1 MMHTLIQKII
11 EIGQK
16 GKSIHVLLPDICNNI
31 SIFPDVIGVLISYN
45 NINYYSSHFTIS
57 KNVQNQELRIGEK
70 IVGNLSVYYQEQVE
84 NKQFEE
90 ADLLCAASIITGF
103 ISENKLIRL
112 TNDYQKRTLE
122 LSAIKKAK
130 EIINS
135 GLPTERIL
143 QDICDML
150 PQFWKFSDCACCRIT
165 FDNAKYTS
173 HGFKESTC
181 SMKES
186 FVTFDNTT
194 GTIEMFYTKDD
205 YIDTENLF
213 MPEEREL
220 ANTIGHFLCQYIND
234 TKGRLLSNNPI
245 VNNNP
250 TSKDE
255 LTRES
260 LIHSDKPLQKLLN
273 EQTFDKYIYL
283 DMMKH
288 KVSQILFVATM
299 YDAFNLEKDDSF
311 FERFMG
317 PIYQYSIFSLP
328 RIIGVSSHKQA
339 LELLKTTHF
348 DLVILMVG
356 ADVQKPLFLSGKIR
370 KINTEVPIYLLLN
383 PRSNIAYFED
393 MVAKTT
399 LFNKIFVWNGD
410 SQIFFAMVKSLE
422 DLANAE
428 NDTKIGLVRTMLL
441 IEDSS
446 QYYSKYLPIIFSVLF
461 DQVGE
466 QISNFESNE
475 LEKLSKIRSRPKLLW
490 ARNYEEATFLFNK
503 YKDFMTCVISDMEFQ
518 RNGILDKNAGIAFM
532 ERVREY
538 NKNMPIL
545 IQSSELKYSQYAKE
559 IHAKF
564 VNKKSDMLL
573 DKIKKFVMH
582 NFGYGD
588 FIFRNGKGEPIAKAR
603 NLREFEM
610 LLRTIPDESLK
621 YHADQNQF
629 SIWLMGRGEIELAR
643 QLNPVKLSD
652 LNNDV
657 SKLREMNNV
666 ILDEYRQTKKRG
678 KILSFEETAVID
690 EKNVVSLAAGSLGGK
705 GRGLAF
711 VNTLINSI
719 DMNPYADQMA
729 LRTPKTAVIG
739 TEEFELF
746 IKNNFAGKNL
756 FSKDLTDEQ
765 IKDMFIAG
773 RLSDDL
779 KRKLAILLEQ
789 ISKPLAVR
797 SSSIFEDSATQPLAG
812 VFSTYIIPNND
823 KDLNKRLSDL
833 QTAIKLVYASVF
845 SDQVKEFYKSTSHK
859 IEEEKMAIVIQEVV
873 GDYHEQFFYPHI
885 CGVAQSY
892 NYYPIAHMKPEEG
905 FAVCAVG
912 LGFYIVDGGNAYR
925 FSPHYPKVEILSP
938 KDQIKSS
945 QTHFYAVDF
954 SKTNVNY
961 KRDGEHA
968 ALTLLPISEAE
979 KHNTLKHCASVYNV
993 ENDRIEPGLSGYGP
1007 RIINFANILKYDYA
1021 PLAEILTLILNTVQ
1035 EAMGTPVEIEFAV
1048 DLNENEDGV
1057 PSFYLLQIKPLTG
1070 SLLSENAFPEV
1081 LKSAPQLL
1089 HTTTSMGNGFIENIC
1104 DAVYIDLEKF
1114 DKLRT
1119 LEMVAEIEKINKA
1132 MVEKGRKYLLIG
1144 PGRWGTSDRF
1154 LGIPVLWSQISNAK
1168 VIVEISLS
1176 NFPLDASLGSHFFH
1190 NISTMNIGY
1199 FAIEHTNEENFIN
1212 WDILKRQKV
1221 VEQTEFFVHVQFDK
1235 NLCVYMQ
1242 GKERTATIFVNE
1254 SE

>member
-1 MMHTLIQKII
+1 MRTILQKII
-11 EIGQK
+11 EVGQK
-16 GKSIHVLLPDICNNI
+16 GKSVHTMLPEMCNCI
-31 SIFPDVIGVLISYN
+31 AIFPDVLGVLISYKD
-45 NINYYSSHFTIS
+45 INYYSSLFTIS
-57 KNVQNQELRIGEK
+57 KNVQIQELRIGDK
-70 IVGNLSVYYQEQVE
+70 VVGGISIYYKEQPE
-84 NKQFEE
+84 YKMFDE
-90 ADLLCAASIITGF
+90 ADLFYAATLITGF
-103 ISENKLIRL
+103 ISENQLV
-112 TNDYQKRTLE
+112 TVSEQCDKRTKE
-122 LSAIKKAK
+122 LDAIKKVK
-130 EIINS
+130 DIINS
-135 GLPTERIL
+135 GAPTEKIL
-143 QDICDML
+143 QDICDIL
-150 PQFWKFSDCACCRIT
+150 PLYWKYSDCACCRIK
-165 FDNAKYTS
+165 FDTNTYTS
-173 HGFKESTC
+173 HGFQESTC
-181 SMKES
+181 SMKET

-194 GTIEMFYTKDD
+194 GTIEIFYTKDD

-213 MPEEREL
+213 LPEEHEL
-220 ANTIGHFLCQYIND
+220 ANTIGYLLCRHIND

-245 VNNNP
+245 QNNNP
-250 TSKDE
+250 TSKEE
-255 LTRES
+255 LSRES
-260 LIHSDKPLQKLLN
+260 LINSDKPLQKLLN
-273 EQTFDKYIYL
+273 EQTLDKYIYL

-311 FERFMG
+311 FEKFMG

-339 LELLKTTHF
+339 LDLLKTTHF
-348 DLVILMVG
+348 DLVVLMVG
-356 ADVQKPLFLSGKIR
+356 ADVQKPLSLSAKIK
-370 KINTEVPIYLLLN
+370 KITPEVPVYLLLN

-399 LFNKIFVWNGD
+399 LFNKIFIWSGD

-422 DLANAE
+422 DLANVE

-441 IEDSS
+441 IEDST

-466 QISNFESNE
+466 QISDFESNE

-503 YKDFMTCVISDMEFQ
+503 YKDFMTCVISDMEFE
-518 RNGILDKNAGIAFM
+518 RNGVLDKNAGMTFM
-532 ERVREY
+532 EHVREY

-588 FIFRNGKGEPIAKAR
+588 FIFRNGKGEPIAKAK

-610 LLRTIPDESLK
+610 LLRTIPDDSLK

-643 QLNPVKLSD
+643 QLNPVNLAD

-657 SKLREMNNV
+657 SKLREMNNI
-666 ILDEYRQTKKRG
+666 ILDEYRLTKKRG
-678 KILSFEETAVID
+678 KILSFEETAVLD
-690 EKNVVSLAAGSLGGK
+690 EKNVVTLAAGSLGGK

-719 DMNPYADQMA
+719 DINPYADQMA
-729 LRTPKTAVIG
+729 IRTPKTAVIG

-746 IKNNFAGKNL
+746 IKHNFAGKNL

-765 IKDMFIAG
+765 IKEMFIAG
-773 RLSDDL
+773 RLSEDL
-779 KRKLAILLEQ
+779 RRKLAILLEQ

-797 SSSIFEDSATQPLAG
+797 SSSIFEDSVTQPLAG
-812 VFSTYIIPNND
+812 VFSTYIIPNNN
-823 KDLNKRLSDL
+823 KDLHKRLSDL
-833 QTAIKLVYASVF
+833 EIAIKLVYASVY
-845 SDQVKEFYKSTSHK
+845 SEQVKEFYKSTSHK
-859 IEEEKMAIVIQEVV
+859 LEEEKMAIVIQEVV
-873 GDYHEQFFYPHI
+873 GDYYDQYFYPHI

-925 FSPHYPKVEILSP
+925 FSPRYPKVEIMTP

-954 SKTNVNY
+954 TKDEYNY

-968 ALTLLPISEAE
+968 ALTLLSISEAE
-979 KHNTLKHCASVYNV
+979 KHNTLRHCASTYNY
-993 ENDRIEPGLSGYGP
+993 ENDRIEPGLSSYGP
-1007 RIINFANILKYDYA
+1007 RIINFADILKYDYA
-1021 PLAEILTLILNTVQ
+1021 PLSEILTLILNTVQ

-1070 SLLSENAFPEV
+1070 SLLTENAFPEV
-1081 LKSAPQLL
+1081 LKNAPQLL
-1089 HTTTSMGNGFIENIC
+1089 RTTTSMGNGFIENIS

-1199 FAIEHTNEENFIN
+1199 FAIEHTNEDNFIN
-1212 WDILKRQKV
+1212 WDILKQQKV
-1221 VEQTEFFVHVQFDK
+1221 VEQTEFFIHVQFEK

-1254 SE
+1254 SL

>member
-1 MMHTLIQKII
+1 MHTLLQKII
-11 EIGQK
+11 EIGKK
-16 GKSIHVLLPDICNNI
+16 GKSVHIMLPEICNCV
-31 SIFPDVIGVLISYN
+31 SSFSDVIGVLISYN
-45 NINYYSSHFTIS
+45 DINYYSSHFTIS
-57 KNVQNQELRIGEK
+57 KNVQNQELKIGDK
-70 IVGNLSVYYQEQVE
+70 IVGNFSIYYKE
-84 NKQFEE
+84 NCTQIDE
-90 ADLLCAASIITGF
+90 AEIFCASTIITGF
-103 ISENKLIRL
+103 ISENQFSNISANYK
-112 TNDYQKRTLE
+112 KRTQELE
-122 LSAIKKAK
+122 AIRKAK

-135 GLPTERIL
+135 GLPTERVL

-150 PQFWKFSDCACCRIT
+150 PKYWQFAECACCRIT
-165 FDNAKYTS
+165 FDNAKYMS
-173 HGFKESTC
+173 HGFIESTC
-181 SMKES
+181 SMKDS

-194 GTIEMFYTKDD
+194 GTIEIFYTKDD

-213 MPEEREL
+213 LSEEKEL
-220 ANTIGHFLCQYIND
+220 VNTIGHLLCRHIND
-234 TKGRLLSNNPI
+234 NKGRLLSNNPI
-245 VNNNP
+245 LNNNP
-250 TSKDE
+250 TSKDGIF
-255 LTRES
+255 RES
-260 LIHSDKPLQKLLN
+260 LIQSDKPLQKLLN
-273 EQTFDKYIYL
+273 EQTLDKYIYL

-311 FERFMG
+311 FEKFMG

-339 LELLKTTHF
+339 LDLLKTMHF

-356 ADVQKPLFLSGKIR
+356 ADVQKPLSLSAEIR
-370 KINTEVPIYLLLN
+370 KITQDVPVYLLLN

-393 MVAKTT
+393 LVAKTT
-399 LFNKIFVWNGD
+399 LFNKIFIWSGD

-422 DLANAE
+422 DHANVE

-441 IEDSS
+441 IEDST

-466 QISNFESNE
+466 QISDYESNE

-503 YKDFMTCVISDMEFQ
+503 YKDFMTCVISDMEFE
-518 RNGILDKNAGIAFM
+518 RNGVLDKEAGMAFM
-532 ERVREY
+532 GHVRDY
-538 NKNMPIL
+538 NVNMPIL
-545 IQSSELKYSQYAKE
+545 IQSSELKYAQYAKE

-588 FIFRNGKGEPIAKAR
+588 FIFRNGKGEPIAKAK

-610 LLRTIPDESLK
+610 LLRTIPDDSLK

-629 SIWLMGRGEIELAR
+629 SIWLMGRGEIELAK
-643 QLNPVKLSD
+643 QLNPVNLSD

-678 KILSFEETAVID
+678 KILSFEETAVLD

-711 VNTLINSI
+711 VNTLINNI
-719 DMNPYADQMA
+719 DLNPYADQMA
-729 LRTPKTAVIG
+729 IRTPKTAVIG
-739 TEEFELF
+739 TEEFEFF
-746 IKNNFAGKNL
+746 IKHNFAGRNL
-756 FSKDLTDEQ
+756 FAKDLSDEQ
-765 IKDMFIAG
+765 IKEMFLAG
-773 RLSDDL
+773 KLSEDL
-779 KRKLAILLEQ
+779 QRKLVILLEQ

-812 VFSTYIIPNND
+812 VFSTYIIPNNNSD
-823 KDLNKRLSDL
+823 ISRRLKDLE
-833 QTAIKLVYASVF
+833 TAIKLVYASVY
-845 SDQVKEFYKSTSHK
+845 STQVKDFYKSTSHK

-873 GDYHEQFFYPHI
+873 GEYYDQYFYPHI

-925 FSPHYPKVEILSP
+925 FSPHYPKVDILST

-954 SKTNVNY
+954 TKENVDF

-979 KHNTLKHCASVYNV
+979 KHKTLKHCASTYNY
-993 ENDRIEPGLSGYGP
+993 ENDRIEPGVSGYGP
-1007 RIINFANILKYDYA
+1007 RIINFANILKYNYA

-1070 SLLSENAFPEV
+1070 SLITENAFPEV
-1081 LKSAPQLL
+1081 LKNAPQLL
-1089 HTTTSMGNGFIENIC
+1089 HTTSCMGNGFIENIC
-1104 DAVYIDLEKF
+1104 DVVYIDLEKF

-1119 LEMVAEIEKINKA
+1119 LEMVAEIEKINKQ

-1199 FAIEHTNEENFIN
+1199 FAIEHVNSENYIN

-1221 VEQTEFFVHVQFDK
+1221 VEQTEFFVHVQFEK

-1242 GKERTATIFVNE
+1242 GKDRTATIFVNE